1 MITLA
6 KKYTKWIVLTVMASI
21 VLSCQN
27 SHSQKKWSNDMEII
41 TYKGGGMLP
50 ESRTITIKD
59 SLGTYIHWQKPNH
72 DTLRFTLSRKELDD
86 LLTEINSD
94 HFRTII
100 SAETGTVAYDKPTT
114 SVIFKWNGQSHNV
127 SVSATEAIKWDAAG
141 FFKLYNY
148 IGALA
153 EKKLRSLLNKSGLK
167 F

>member
-1 MITLA
+1 MT
-6 KKYTKWIVLTVMASI
+6 KKHNKWIVLTVMAAI
-21 VLSCQN
+21 GFSCQN
-27 SHSQKKWSNDMEII
+27 SHSQEKWSNDMEII
-41 TYKGGGMLP
+41 TYNGGGMMP

-59 SLGTYIHWQKPNH
+59 SLGTYIHWLRPNH

-86 LLTEINSD
+86 LLKEINSG

-114 SVIFKWNGQSHNV
+114 SVIFKWNGQSHKV
-127 SVSATEAIKWDAAG
+127 SVGATEAIKGDAAG

-153 EKKLRSLLNKSGLK
+153 EKKTKK
-167 F
+167 PAE